1 MAPPPTRATLR
12 QGSQGPD
19 VGLLQG
25 WLNNM
30 PSDLQDL
37 VTDGIF
43 GPKTAAKVREFQK
56 LMEIAPD
63 AVVGPI
69 TWAKINDALLA
80 IGIPGAL
87 PGSTGPQFDFEFTS
101 NDRPKPAW
109 HEDRAWDLFSIRQS
123 IIRHNRSALDV
134 DTILAIFFEESL
146 FCNMP
151 QMVEIKDPEERKK
164 RGGMAI
170 GPARGFGQMET
181 RNSDKQEYYAW
192 AGLPTDPPNTPESV
206 RGEKVSAMML
216 GDKDTCVRIHVGWYN
231 WLKEVRGKDFDGT
244 LAAQVGSHVVYK
256 NLFLRGGIAIGNAF
270 MTRRRIDMINALN
283 LARAESP
290 KENDIPW
297 PRFGK
302 FWRFLIPDW
311 SLVLGF

>member
-1 MAPPPTRATLR
+1 MAPPPMRATLR

-63 AVVGPI
+63 AVVGPV

-87 PGSTGPQFDFEFTS
+87 PGSTGPQFNFEFTD
-101 NDRPKPAW
+101 NDRPKPGW
-109 HEDRAWDLFSIRQS
+109 HENKAWDLYSIREA
-123 IIRHNRSALDV
+123 IVRYNRSALDV
-134 DTILAIFFEESL
+134 NTILAIFFEESL
-146 FCNMP
+146 FCNIAQP
-151 QMVEIKDPEERKK
+151 LKS
-164 RGGMAI
+164 GNA
-170 GPARGFGQMET
+170 GPGRGFGQMET
-181 RNSDKQEYYAW
+181 RNPDKQAYYAW
-192 AGLPTDPPNTPESV
+192 AGLPTDPEKTPQSV

-216 GDKDTCVRIHVGWYN
+216 GSKDECVRIHVGWFN
-231 WLKEVRGKDFDGT
+231 WLTEVHGKDSEGI
-244 LAAQVGSHVVYK
+244 LAAQVGAHVVYK
-256 NLFLRGGIAIGNAF
+256 NLFRRGGVAIGAAF
-270 MTRRRIDMINALN
+270 ATRRRIDMINALN

-290 KENDIPW
+290 KENGIPW

-302 FWRFLIPDW
+302 FWRFIIPDW
-311 SLVLGF
+311 SLILGF